1 VDPLSRRSLLGA
13 GVGAVAGL
21 GATTAPAANRDVDP
35 ELVAHWLDLLTLLE
49 SHDAR
54 FGPHTVVPAVRR
66 EIGLIG
72 SHRRIARGELQR
84 QFLCVESHWAEFA
97 SFLYDDAGDARL
109 RDAWADRALRLAQ
122 DAGYPDMVAYVLM
135 RRSQWTAMR
144 DSGQQ
149 AIQLAHAALSTQGTS
164 NHIRA
169 LCALKEAQGHALLRE
184 ERACQRSLTDAYGL
198 LDDAGT
204 GQATWNDLGRR
215 ETSPSSVLG
224 YDARCWLWLQPRKA
238 VTMFEEVLRRWPRE
252 RQRSRGMH
260 QARLALA
267 CAAADDP
274 ERAAAEGD
282 AALDIA
288 RTTKSNGILRELKRL
303 DRRLAT
309 CDTPAAADC
318 REAFATV

>member
-1 VDPLSRRSLLGA
+1 
-13 GVGAVAGL
+13 
-21 GATTAPAANRDVDP
+21 
-35 ELVAHWLDLLTLLE
+35 
-49 SHDAR
+49 
-54 FGPHTVVPAVRR
+54 
-66 EIGLIG
+66 
-72 SHRRIARGELQR
+72 
-84 QFLCVESHWAEFA
+84 VE
-97 SFLYDDAGDARL
+97 R
-109 RDAWADRALRLAQ
+109 
-122 DAGYPDMVAYVLM
+122 P
-135 RRSQWTAMR
+135 
-144 DSGQQ
+144 
-149 AIQLAHAALSTQGTS
+149 
-164 NHIRA
+164 
-169 LCALKEAQGHALLRE
+169 
-184 ERACQRSLTDAYGL
+184 
-198 LDDAGT
+198 
-204 GQATWNDLGRR
+204 GQARDQPVLI
-215 ETSPSSVLG
+215 LG

-309 CDTPAAADC
+309 CDTPSAADF